1 MRKESLK
8 MKEKKKKKQN
18 LDQLLGNVTHSKI
31 LRELT

>member
-8 MKEKKKKKQN
+8 MKEKKKQN
-18 LDQLLGNVTHSKI
+18 LGQLLGNVTHSKI